1 MEDLDN
7 ISQLAS
13 IIPEIRSNLDQYTN
27 WINNFNNLLITNK
40 LGATINSVGTIMID
54 APSSMSDE
62 ILHNLKNRVRVLDG
76 VIKQREGDIKS
87 LLDQAIELKSK
98 IKNSTT
104 STTPSITT
112 TNNINNISSLSA
124 KFTEFKNKYPF

>member
-1 MEDLDN
+1 
-7 ISQLAS
+7 
-13 IIPEIRSNLDQYTN
+13 
-27 WINNFNNLLITNK
+27 LLITNK
-40 LGATINSVGTIMID
+40 LGATINSAGTIMID

-62 ILHNLKNRVRVLDG
+62 ILHNFKNRVRVLDG

-104 STTPSITT
+104 STTPSVTT
-112 TNNINNISSLSA
+112 INNINNINSLSA

>member
-7 ISQLAS
+7 ITQLAS
-13 IIPEIRSNLDQYTN
+13 IITEIRSNMDQYTN
-27 WINNFNNLLITNK
+27 WINSFNNLLITNK
-40 LGATINSVGTIMID
+40 LGATINSAGTIMID

-62 ILHNLKNRVRVLDG
+62 ILHNFKNRVRVLDG

-104 STTPSITT
+104 STTPSVTT
-112 TNNINNISSLSA
+112 INNINNINSLSA